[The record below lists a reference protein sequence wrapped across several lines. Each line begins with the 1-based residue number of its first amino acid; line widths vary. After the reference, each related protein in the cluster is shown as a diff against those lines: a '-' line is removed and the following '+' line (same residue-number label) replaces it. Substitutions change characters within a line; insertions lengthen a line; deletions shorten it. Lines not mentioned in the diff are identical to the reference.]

1 MKADF
6 FPLIPLWRKQSMKR
20 RILLLLLA
28 AVLCLTAAVSGADV
42 VLTFEQVA
50 THKTTSS
57 TTLYVLVDGTLQ
69 EAQTLPAGTYV
80 IPNGMTVEGHDVM
93 GITYGYELKG
103 YIKTGLVTSALT
115 TITLPSGN
123 KVTVSEALVKSRDA
137 LNHWLAMDVG
147 ETLDGGTYTDENG
160 VEHELGTEAAET
172 DESDA
177 QAMGDAKWASSMAKA
192 YAKNGRTQTIYRDD
206 AGNMYPVDVTYV
218 GLARSMVKL
227 NGKDQLVDTWRLS
240 WDTEAPEDQV
250 LAIAAPNN
258 DGVVAMRATK
268 NLKSTIL
275 TRVKTTRVMQV
286 IKIEK
291 GWTLVD
297 LNDDEHPR
305 GYILTTSLEFYP
317 NEKRDYTAGQIGGC
331 TKDDP
336 VKIRERNTMKSRGVV
351 AFGPKEPLTVLQQV
365 DDEWSEVDI
374 GGYHAFLL
382 NKFIRAAETPVPDA
396 AEAETAEA
404 EAEAAAE
411 AQPTY
416 APAADAEVLAE
427 TARPAEFGDAASV
440 PVPVPV
446 LVLDNDTLA
455 DAERAALAGAP

>member
-1 MKADF
+1 
-6 FPLIPLWRKQSMKR
+6 MKR

-50 THKTTSS
+50 THKTTSA

-240 WDTEAPEDQV
+240 WDTEAPDDKV
-250 LAIAAPNN
+250 LAVVAPNDAAEVRMLATDSAKATVLARIPTN
-258 DGVVAMRATK
+258 RVV
-268 NLKSTIL
+268 
-275 TRVKTTRVMQV
+275 QV
-286 IKIEK
+286 IKTGK
-291 GWTLVD
+291 NWTLVD
-297 LNDDEHPR
+297 INDGETPR
-305 GYILTTSLEFYP
+305 GYIATDVLDFYP
-317 NEKRDYTAGQIGGC
+317 QMQLTYRTALLSAAGR
-331 TKDDP
+331 TKGSDP
-336 VKIRERNTMKSRGVV
+336 VWIRAKANGNARRITQFDLG
-351 AFGPKEPLTVLQQV
+351 EPLTVYCENEQG
-365 DDEWSEVDI
+365 WCEVDVH
-374 GGYHAFLL
+374 GYHAFIL
-382 NKFIRAAETPVPDA
+382 NDFVTYENEIP
-396 AEAETAEA
+396 EA
-404 EAEAAAE
+404 EAQESR
-411 AQPTY
+411 
-416 APAADAEVLAE
+416 E
-427 TARPAEFGDAASV
+427 TP
-440 PVPVPV
+440 
-446 LVLDNDTLA
+446 
-455 DAERAALAGAP
+455 

>member
-1 MKADF
+1 
-6 FPLIPLWRKQSMKR
+6 MKR
-20 RILLLLLA
+20 RIILLLLA
-28 AVLCLTAAVSGADV
+28 AVLCLTMAVSGADV

-50 THKTTSS
+50 THKTTSA

-69 EAQTLPAGTYV
+69 EAQTLPKWTYV
-80 IPNGMTVEGHDVM
+80 IPNGMTVEGQDVM

-123 KVTVSEALVKSRDA
+123 KVTVSEALLKSRDA

-160 VEHELGTEAAET
+160 EVHELGTEAAET
-172 DESDA
+172 DETDA
-177 QAMGDAKWASSMAKA
+177 QALGDAKWASSMAKA
-192 YAKNGRTQTIYRDD
+192 YAKNGSTQTIYRDD

-218 GLARSMVKL
+218 GLARSMIKL
-227 NGKDQLVDTWRLS
+227 NGKDQLVETWRLS

-250 LAIAAPNN
+250 LAIARPNN

-286 IKIEK
+286 IRIEK

-336 VKIRERNTMKSRGVV
+336 VKIREKNTMKSRGVV

-382 NKFIRAAETPVPDA
+382 NKFIRAADPPAEDA
-396 AEAETAEA
+396 AEEKTAEA

-411 AQPTY
+411 AQPAY

-427 TARPAEFGDAASV
+427 TARPAEMGDAASA

-446 LVLDNDTLA
+446 MVLDNDTLA